1 MENASIKKQR
11 SNIRKSPNHQS
22 DKPSSWQPIRKCA
35 LHSRQITGRISENL
49 VVWYLRNRGWIIRAR
64 NYTSKHG
71 EIDIIASRYHADLTG
86 YPTVAFIEV
95 KSSTHANGLAPELSV
110 SRTKRKRLNA
120 TIRDWIGEHPRE
132 KAIYRRDIASIRLV
146 RRQLPSIH
154 YIPSA
159 FTNDDPYGW

>member
-1 MENASIKKQR
+1 MKNAPIKKQR
-11 SNIRKSPNHQS
+11 SNVRKTANHQS
-22 DKPSSWQPIRKCA
+22 SKPKSWHPIHKNA

-49 VVWYLRNRGWIIRAR
+49 VIWYLKMRGWTIRTR

-71 EIDIIASRYHADLTG
+71 EIDIIASRYHADLHG
-86 YPTVAFIEV
+86 CPTVAFIEV

-110 SRTKRKRLNA
+110 SRTKRKRINA

-132 KAIYRRDIASIRLV
+132 KAVYRRDIASIRIV
-146 RRQLPSIH
+146 RRKLPSIH

-159 FTNDDPYGW
+159 FTNDDPFGW